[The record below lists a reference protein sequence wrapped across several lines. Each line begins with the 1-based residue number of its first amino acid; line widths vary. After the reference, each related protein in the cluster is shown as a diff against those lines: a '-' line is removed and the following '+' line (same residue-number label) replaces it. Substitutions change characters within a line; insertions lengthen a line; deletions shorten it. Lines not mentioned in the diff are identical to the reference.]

1 MATEKT
7 LSAVKGRV
15 STPVRR
21 IGTTILIYGLGEF
34 LVRALSIITLPL
46 YTRIFTTYD
55 YGIVSL
61 VVSLA
66 TVMTIVAQLGSET
79 TIARFHASAEHL
91 EDERSVSK
99 TIIISMA
106 VYSSLVA
113 VVAGAALVVH
123 YAGQVAPIRDPLL
136 ISILTVPITIQN
148 RLLGQVLRNR
158 MLSGLYAITNCAYAL
173 INIGVALVLI
183 LGLGFGIEAIFIA
196 LAVADV
202 VVSLVRAFILRDLW
216 LGRFSPQ
223 LLPALLRFGLP
234 LMPFAICY
242 WIYTSADR
250 VIINHFYS
258 SHEAGLFSTATSLA
272 SVMTMIM
279 TVVTL
284 AWTPYVLKVNREE
297 QAALGSVVSSMA
309 SATVVLF
316 GSITVVLSAVPDLL
330 AHVVGPE
337 FRSATG
343 IVAPLLVAGYFTALT
358 QIVGSGLLIANRTHF
373 FALHGIIAAV
383 AHVGLSLTLVPRLG
397 IHGAALAAIVS
408 QGYVLVAIGLTAQ
421 RFEPVV
427 YDVRG
432 LVLATLVIVAAALA
446 DYAWPDYAGL
456 PTRIAAAVLE
466 AALISAILA
475 PSLLRSAPVRTRL
488 EHWTAARRQA

>member
-1 MATEKT
+1 MSAEKT

-91 EDERSVSK
+91 DDERSVSK
-99 TIIISMA
+99 TIIVSMA
-106 VYSSLVA
+106 LYSSLVA
-113 VVAGAALVVH
+113 LAAGGALVWH
-123 YAGQVAPIRDPLL
+123 YSGQDAPIRDPLL
-136 ISILTVPITIQN
+136 ISILTVPVTIQN

-158 MLSGLYAITNCAYAL
+158 MLSGLYAVTNCGYAV
-173 INIGVALVLI
+173 INIAVALGLI

-202 VVSLVRAFILRDLW
+202 LIASVRAFILRDIW
-216 LGRFSPQ
+216 LGRFSPH
-223 LLPALLRFGLP
+223 LLPSLLRFGLP
-234 LMPFAICY
+234 LVPFAICY
-242 WIYTSADR
+242 WVYTSADR

-258 SHEAGLFSTATSLA
+258 SHDAGLFSTATSLA

-284 AWTPYVLKVNREE
+284 AWTPYVLKVNRENR
-297 QAALGSVVSSMA
+297 AALGSVVGAMA

-316 GSITVVLSAVPDLL
+316 GAITIVLSAVPDLL
-330 AHVVGPE
+330 ALVIGSE

-358 QIVGSGLLIANRTHF
+358 QIVGSGLLIANRTQW
-373 FALHGIIAAV
+373 FALHGVIAAL
-383 AHVGLSLTLVPRLG
+383 AHVVLSLTLVPRLG
-397 IHGAALAAIVS
+397 IHGAALAAMVS
-408 QGYVLVAIGLTAQ
+408 QGYVLVAVGFTSQ
-421 RFEPVV
+421 RFEPVE
-427 YDVRG
+427 YDLGG
-432 LVLATLVIVAAALA
+432 LVSATLVIVAAALV

-456 PTRIAAAVLE
+456 PTRLAVAILE
-466 AALISAILA
+466 TAIVAALLA
-475 PSLLRSAPVRTRL
+475 PSLLRSGPIRTRL
-488 EHWTAARRQA
+488 ADWLPARRQA